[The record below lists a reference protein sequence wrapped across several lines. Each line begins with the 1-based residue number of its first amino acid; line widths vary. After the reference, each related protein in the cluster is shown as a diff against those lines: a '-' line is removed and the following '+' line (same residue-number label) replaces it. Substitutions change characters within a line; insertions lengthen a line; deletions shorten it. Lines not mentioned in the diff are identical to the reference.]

1 MDFTPKLEQIR
12 RNTSQIHN
20 LLRDARLVAC
30 FGNRALLS
38 LFVGGLIGQ
47 DHLVGAA
54 TCEAAGLALVE
65 QHQPTMVF
73 LSDTLEQ
80 GSGVALVQAIKQR
93 WPTIHTLLLISQE
106 QRQDAIKAAIEA
118 GCDGL
123 LVESRLGLGSAIA
136 ALTSSFPLWTGK
148 PLAATNTQALLNSP
162 VPIVPGLKFDTNLT
176 GILAYYNDGQNQN
189 TLSFSAGPILT
200 LGHFHKPFLDYTQ
213 LAVTGGVTL
222 RQGLSPLS
230 FDRAVDLGTLNF
242 GLTQQIAG
250 PMLVSLGYGVN
261 VDPASGFY
269 GATTGSYVELRWQR
283 RSYDIGVYYSP
294 YEQLGGI
301 RIRLNDFNFKGTGV
315 PFVPYHPSQAGLRK
329 PF

>member
-80 GSGVALVQAIKQR
+80 GSGLALVQAIKQR

-106 QRQDAIKAAIEA
+106 QRQDAIQASIEA

-123 LVESRLGLGSAIA
+123 LVESRLGQGSAIA
-136 ALTSSFPLWTGK
+136 ALHAISG
-148 PLAATNTQALLNSP
+148 
-162 VPIVPGLKFDTNLT
+162 
-176 GILAYYNDGQNQN
+176 
-189 TLSFSAGPILT
+189 
-200 LGHFHKPFLDYTQ
+200 
-213 LAVTGGVTL
+213 GGVYVDRSLTEL
-222 RQGLSPLS
+222 FRRGHGDGRPLEPLS
-230 FDRAVDLGTLNF
+230 AREREVLSLVARGDSNGEIGQQLYVSADTVKTHLRHLCRKLPARDRTHAAVLG
-242 GLTQQIAG
+242 
-250 PMLVSLGYGVN
+250 
-261 VDPASGFY
+261 
-269 GATTGSYVELRWQR
+269 LRW
-283 RSYDIGVYYSP
+283 
-294 YEQLGGI
+294 
-301 RIRLNDFNFKGTGV
+301 
-315 PFVPYHPSQAGLRK
+315 GLIDW
-329 PF
+329 PEA